1 MRLCRLLLRTALA
14 GAFDSNNANDYKEKQ
29 DYADYDTEGHYI
41 HPSSFFF
48 LFFFLSFCSLV
59 VPKEESD
66 DSSTPKKK

>member
-41 HPSSFFF
+41 HPFFF
-48 LFFFLSFCSLV
+48 FPFFPFFFFKFLFSRS
-59 VPKEESD
+59 PKRRI
-66 DSSTPKKK
+66 

>member
-48 LFFFLSFCSLV
+48 FPFYPFFF
-59 VPKEESD
+59 
-66 DSSTPKKK
+66 